1 MTNKSI
7 LVKLKRWPFWGLGLI
22 YKIDEVEVVPEEG
35 MEDSDVYEMAQQF
48 IKLGAHEVDVLD
60 DF

>member
-7 LVKLKRWPFWGLGLI
+7 LVKLKRRPLWGLGLI
-22 YKIDEVEVVPEEG
+22 YKIDELVVVPEEG

-48 IKLGAHEVDVLD
+48 MKLGAYEVDVLD

>member
-22 YKIDEVEVVPEEG
+22 YKIDEITIVPEKG
-35 MEDSDVYEMAQQF
+35 MKDSDVYKMAQEF
-48 IKLGAHEVDVLD
+48 MRLGAYEVDVLD
-60 DF
+60 NF

>member
-7 LVKLKRWPFWGLGLI
+7 LVKLKRWPLWGLGLI
-22 YKIDEVEVVPEEG
+22 YKIDELVVEPDKE
-35 MEDSDVYEMAQQF
+35 MEDSDVYKMAQEF
-48 IKLGAHEVDVLD
+48 MRLGAYEVDVLD